1 MLRSGRVPGRK
12 TPSHAPRCTGRSKTP
27 ALRQTTRHP
36 IVSAR
41 EGARSQVRSY
51 SSAHGSKPISDASP
65 APAPLLPQRESIKP
79 HLIQV
84 KPVFQTSPVFKEN
97 PAAAKPGPFDESTQA
112 LFDNLYSKLPLDRTK
127 YKKIVEV
134 PNDYAVLS
142 LENNHV
148 LRIECSM
155 SDFKALTFPLNPKDA
170 TKILASGKALE
181 DHVQDL
187 RKNLSSRY
195 IFSLEGVDRMRR
207 TLDPDYQPL

>member
-1 MLRSGRVPGRK
+1 M
-12 TPSHAPRCTGRSKTP
+12 
-27 ALRQTTRHP
+27 
-36 IVSAR
+36 R
-41 EGARSQVRSY
+41 EGARSKVRSY
-51 SSAHGSKPISDASP
+51 SSAHDSKPISDASP
-65 APAPLLPQRESIKP
+65 APAPPQRESIKP

-84 KPVFQTSPVFKEN
+84 KPVFQTSPIFKEK
-97 PAAAKPGPFDESTQA
+97 PAAAKPAPFDESTQA
-112 LFDNLYSKLPLDRTK
+112 LFDNLYSKLPLDHTK

-148 LRIECSM
+148 LRIKWSIF
-155 SDFKALTFPLNPKDA
+155 DLKALTFPLNPKDA
-170 TKILASGKALE
+170 TKILASDKALE

-187 RKNLSSRY
+187 RKNLNSRY